1 MLKCRSVFLMPNV
14 ESVVRGLEI
23 LRLLNERTGQTL
35 SQLAEGSGL
44 PRGTAYRMLFTLET
58 SGLVERIQNRYW
70 TTQKVRSLSHGY
82 DNDWACEIG
91 RPIVRELGR
100 NLHWPVTLSEQAGSA
115 AMVRETTDDDSPLV
129 FEATKPGFRMS
140 MLDTASGRI
149 LLAYSSHR
157 KQRALLDYLRH
168 HRGGSGNAGRV
179 DHKEFDDIGGRIRAR
194 GYDLLPVPHGKQT
207 AIAVPILDQS
217 GYAIAAL
224 AIRYFNSAMN
234 STAAVDGLLGPLQ
247 DSAGRISARVGE
259 RQGAVH

>member
-1 MLKCRSVFLMPNV
+1 MANV

-23 LRLLNERTGQTL
+23 LRLLNLQTGQTL
-35 SQLAEGSGL
+35 SQLADGSGL

-70 TTQKVRSLSHGY
+70 ITQKVRSLSHGY
-82 DNDWACEIG
+82 DNDWASEIA

-100 NLHWPVTLSEQAGSA
+100 SLHWPVTLSEQSGSA

-149 LLAYSSHR
+149 LLAYSPRR

-168 HRGGSGNAGRV
+168 HTSYPGTLGRV
-179 DHKEFDDIGGRIRAR
+179 DNNEFDDIGGRIRER

-207 AIAVPILDQS
+207 AIAVPVVNQS
-217 GYAIAAL
+217 GYAVAAL

-234 STAAVDGLLGPLQ
+234 SADALGGLLGPLQ
-247 DSAGRISARVGE
+247 ASAAQISASLCEQEGVL
-259 RQGAVH
+259 H

>member
-1 MLKCRSVFLMPNV
+1 MANV
-14 ESVVRGLEI
+14 ESVMRGLEI
-23 LRLLNERTGQTL
+23 LRLLNMQTGQTL
-35 SQLAEGSGL
+35 SQLAEGSSL

-70 TTQKVRSLSHGY
+70 ITQKVRSLSHGF
-82 DNDWACEIG
+82 DTDWACEIA

-100 NLHWPVTLSEQAGSA
+100 NLHWPVTLSEQSGCA

-149 LLAYSSHR
+149 LLAYSSRR

-168 HRGGSGNAGRV
+168 NTGYPGTMGHV
-179 DHKEFDDIGGRIRAR
+179 DDDEFEDVGGRIRER

-207 AIAVPILDQS
+207 AIAVPVVDRS
-217 GYAIAAL
+217 GFAVAAL

-234 STAAVDGLLGPLQ
+234 SSDALGGLLGPLQ
-247 DSAGRISARVGE
+247 ASAARISTSLCE
-259 RQGAVH
+259 QQGASH